1 MNPTSRRPRPVRPGT
16 RRVSR
21 AVGVVVGCAAAAVL
35 IGAPPASAG
44 TPPSPH
50 PSPAPVLSVP
60 PGPAA
65 NGGPVA
71 APDSGVLASD
81 VPTSPPGIML
91 GPTLPAAPPT
101 AALPADTPTGS
112 GGGGCGLF
120 DVTCHVTS
128 AINSWFKGLV
138 TDALNPV
145 LSLLG
150 RTALATPPVTSP
162 GRVRDLWAGAAGIA
176 NSIVVL
182 FVVVGGAI
190 VMGHETLQTRYAA
203 KDIAPRIV
211 IGVIAANASLAL
223 VAVAI
228 RLTNSMSVALL
239 GPGVDPA
246 NAAAALAGLVSG
258 PLGSGGI
265 FLILLG
271 LVAAILAVVL
281 LAVYVIRVAL
291 LVLLVVV
298 GPLALVCHALPQ
310 TEGVARLWWR
320 ALAGLLAVQVGQAVV
335 LITAL
340 RVFFTPEGHSILG
353 LPSSGGIV
361 DMLVAI
367 CLLYVLVR
375 IPGWVSRTVFAGTG
389 HTPASAIKTVFAYK
403 AIRAGMAALA

>member
-1 MNPTSRRPRPVRPGT
+1 MTPPQPGALQLAV
-16 RRVSR
+16 RRV
-21 AVGVVVGCAAAAVL
+21 VGLLVVGGFAAAAVL
-35 IGAPPASAG
+35 LAAPSAAAGPAPRATG
-44 TPPSPH
+44 PL
-50 PSPAPVLSVP
+50 APVLSVP
-60 PGPAA
+60 PGPTGSSPA
-65 NGGPVA
+65 A
-71 APDSGVLASD
+71 APSSAVS
-81 VPTSPPGIML
+81 SQPPGIVL
-91 GPTLPAAPPT
+91 GPTLPTAPSTTAPP
-101 AALPADTPTGS
+101 ADATTGTG

-128 AINSWFKGLV
+128 AINGWFKGLV

-150 RTALATPPVTSP
+150 RSVLATPSVTGP

-176 NSIVVL
+176 NTIVVL
-182 FVVVGGAI
+182 FVLVGGAV

-211 IGVIAANASLAL
+211 VGMIAANASLAL
-223 VAVAI
+223 VGIAV
-228 RLTNSMSVALL
+228 RLANSLSAALL
-239 GPGVDPA
+239 GPGVDPS
-246 NAAAALAGLVSG
+246 NATHALAQLVTG

-298 GPLALVCHALPQ
+298 GPLALICHALPQ

-320 ALAGLLAVQVGQAVV
+320 ALAGLLAIQVGQAVV
-335 LITAL
+335 LVTSL
-340 RVFFTPEGHSILG
+340 RVFFTPTGHSVLG
-353 LPSSGGIV
+353 LPSSGGLV

-375 IPGWVSRTVFAGTG
+375 IPGWVSRVVFAGTG
-389 HTPASAIKTVFAYK
+389 HSPTSVVKTVFAYK
-403 AIRAGMAALA
+403 AIRAGIAALA